1 MKKIVLVLLVLAH
14 GFTVFASGVGDKT
27 ADSLP
32 VIRVAVM
39 PFYISSPIGYIVDKG
54 LDVANGFKIQPIMFP
69 TGGPM
74 NEAIASDAYDVAT
87 IGGAFV
93 FGVANFRAH
102 VIASHINGTGGN
114 EIWAKAGTPIVSA
127 KGYNPAYPEVLGSP
141 ATVKGLKIVQNTG
154 TTAQLAIT
162 SWLNTIG
169 VAEKDVNIIHM
180 DFAQSFQAF
189 KANSA
194 DVAALV
200 SPYCFQ
206 TDSTMVK
213 VADLKQL
220 GVQLYEE
227 ITLTDKAY
235 KNPEITKVI
244 PSFLRVLFEVN
255 DRLEADKTLKFNA
268 VKKWYND
275 NGSSATDANIQA
287 ECDLKPFVT
296 TAEARNMKLGDYEA
310 LYAAFMV
317 SQDKLA
323 KDKVDVVRANTTDEF
338 LKKAF

>member
-1 MKKIVLVLLVLAH
+1 MKKFLVFLLVLVLSLSL
-14 GFTVFASGVGDKT
+14 FANGVKEST
-27 ADSLP
+27 ADALP

-39 PFYISSPIGYIVDKG
+39 PFYISSPIGYIMDNG
-54 LDVANGFKIQPIMFP
+54 LDVANGFKIEPIMFP

-74 NEAIASDAYDVAT
+74 NEAIASNAYDVAT

-114 EIWAKAGTPIVSA
+114 EVWAKAGTPLAGV
-127 KGYNPAYPEVLGSP
+127 KGYNPDYPEVLGSP
-141 ATVKGLKIVQNTG
+141 ATVKGLVIAQTTG
-154 TTAQLAIT
+154 TTAQIAIT
-162 SWLNTIG
+162 KWLNAIG
-169 VAEKDVNIIHM
+169 VAEKDVKIIHM

-206 TDSTMVK
+206 TDSSMVK

-220 GVQLYEE
+220 GVPLFEE
-227 ITLTDKAY
+227 ITITDKAY

-244 PSFLRVLFEVN
+244 PSFLRVLYQVN
-255 DRLEADKTLKFNA
+255 DKLEADKALKFAA

-275 NGSSATDANIQA
+275 NGSSASDANIQA

-296 TAEARNMKLGDYEA
+296 SAEAKNMKMGEYEA
-310 LYAAFMV
+310 LYAEFMA
-317 SQDKLA
+317 SQDKLT
-323 KDKVDVVRANTTDEF
+323 KDKVEVVRANTTDEF
-338 LKKAF
+338 LRQAL

>member
-1 MKKIVLVLLVLAH
+1 MKKMLTIVLALVLSLSL
-14 GFTVFASGVGDKT
+14 FANGTKEST
-27 ADSLP
+27 AESLP

-39 PFYISSPIGYIVDKG
+39 PFYISSPIGYIIDNG
-54 LDVANGFKIQPIMFP
+54 LDVANGFRIEPIMFP

-114 EIWAKAGTPIVSA
+114 EIWAKAGTPLAGVR
-127 KGYNPAYPEVLGSP
+127 GVNPSFPEVLGSP

-162 SWLNTIG
+162 KWLDAIG
-169 VAEKDVNIIHM
+169 VQEKDVNIIHM

-220 GVQLYEE
+220 GVQLFEE

-235 KNPEITKVI
+235 NNPKIAAII
-244 PSFLRVLFEVN
+244 PTFLRVLFEVN
-255 DRLEADKTLKFNA
+255 DELEGDRTLKFNA

-275 NGSSATDANIQA
+275 NGSSATDENIQA

-296 TAEARNMKLGDYEA
+296 TAEAKNMKLGEYETI
-310 LYAAFMV
+310 YAEFMV
-317 SQDKLA
+317 SQDKLS
-323 KDKVDVVRANTTDEF
+323 KDKVEVVRANTTDEF
-338 LKKAF
+338 LRKAF

>member
-1 MKKIVLVLLVLAH
+1 MKKMLLILLVLVFS
-14 GFTVFASGVGDKT
+14 FTLFANGAKEATPG
-27 ADSLP
+27 SLP

-39 PFYISSPIGYIVDKG
+39 PFYISSPIGYIIDNG
-54 LDVANGFKIQPIMFP
+54 LDVANGFKIEPIMFP

-114 EIWAKAGTPIVSA
+114 EIWAKAGTPLAGV
-127 KGYNPAYPEVLGSP
+127 KGYNPSYPQVLGSP
-141 ATVKGLKIVQNTG
+141 DTVKGLVIAQTTG

-162 SWLNTIG
+162 SWLKAIG

-180 DFAQSFQAF
+180 DFAQCFQAF

-206 TDSTMVK
+206 TDSSMVK

-235 KNPEITKVI
+235 KNAEITKVI
-244 PSFLRVLFEVN
+244 PAFLRVLFQVN
-255 DRLEADKTLKFNA
+255 DTLESDKTLKFNA

-275 NGSSATDANIQA
+275 NGSSATDENIQA

-296 TAEARNMKLGDYEA
+296 TAEAKTMKLGDYEA

>member
-1 MKKIVLVLLVLAH
+1 MKKILTVLLVLTLSFAL
-14 GFTVFASGVGDKT
+14 FASGAKET
-27 ADSLP
+27 PANALP

-39 PFYISSPIGYIVDKG
+39 PFYISSPIGYIMDNG
-54 LDVANGFKIQPIMFP
+54 LDVANGFKIEPIMFP

-102 VIASHINGTGGN
+102 AIASHINGTGGN
-114 EIWAKAGTPIVSA
+114 EIWAKAGTPLASV
-127 KGYNPAYPEVLGSP
+127 KGVNPAYPEVLGSP

-162 SWLNTIG
+162 NWLEAIG
-169 VAEKDVNIIHM
+169 VAEKDVQIIHM

-189 KANSA
+189 KAGSA

-206 TDSTMVK
+206 TDNTMVK

-244 PSFLRVLFEVN
+244 PTFLRVLFEVN
-255 DRLEADKTLKFNA
+255 DKLEADKTLKFAA

-275 NGSSATDANIQA
+275 NGGSATDANIQA

-296 TAEARNMKLGDYEA
+296 TSEAKAMKLGEYETT
-310 LYAAFMV
+310 YAAFMV
-317 SQDKLA
+317 SQDKLG
-323 KDKVDVVRANTTDEF
+323 KDKVEVVRANTTDEF
-338 LKKAF
+338 LKQAF

>member
-1 MKKIVLVLLVLAH
+1 MKKTLTVLLVLTLSFAL
-14 GFTVFASGVGDKT
+14 FASGAKET
-27 ADSLP
+27 PANSLP

-39 PFYISSPIGYIVDKG
+39 PFYISSPIGYIMDNG
-54 LDVANGFKIQPIMFP
+54 LDVANGFKIEPIMFP

-114 EIWAKAGTPIVSA
+114 EIWAKAGTPLAGV
-127 KGYNPAYPEVLGSP
+127 KGYNPAYPDVLGSP
-141 ATVKGLKIVQNTG
+141 ETVKGLKIVQNTG

-162 SWLNTIG
+162 NWLDAIG
-169 VAEKDVNIIHM
+169 VAEKNVNIIHM

-206 TDSTMVK
+206 TDETMVK

-255 DRLEADKTLKFNA
+255 DKLEADKELKFNT

-275 NGSSATDANIQA
+275 NGGSATDANIQA

-296 TAEARNMKLGDYEA
+296 TEEIKNMKLGEYEA
-310 LYAAFMV
+310 LYAEFMV

-323 KDKVDVVRANTTDEF
+323 KDKVEVVRANTTDEF